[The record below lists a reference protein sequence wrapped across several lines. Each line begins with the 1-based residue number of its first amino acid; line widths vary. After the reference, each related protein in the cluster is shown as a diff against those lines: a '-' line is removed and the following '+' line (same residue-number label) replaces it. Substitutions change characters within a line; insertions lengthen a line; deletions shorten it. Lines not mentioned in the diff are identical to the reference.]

1 MTTPK
6 TVGYVSYGPAG
17 TEVHS
22 HSIPIWVATNDAAMM
37 RPEWEWKE
45 VVLRDD
51 VQGITESAFLVELAQ
66 DSPASPMHLKRWVN
80 IVDLPAGTYELYLK
94 PPAPTLAIPDG
105 FQLVPVEPD
114 QWMRTQG
121 NEGFESKSITEIWRR
136 MLAAAPKAPE
146 VAVEPKRNPKP
157 VYWGEIQSDTLER
170 LLVGTATEGDQMLAH
185 NLIDEVSVYY
195 DIYNDFVDLIDPFVA
210 AGQLPASVHD
220 SMRILLEHWG
230 KTAVEP
236 PAVPVRSAEDA
247 AKFIEKKVDDYAHEY
262 GQMEQDTGAMNFSR
276 AGRDYVDCLS
286 ELAEEI
292 RGWAKLP
299 PAVPVDQVE
308 YSKLVELLRSA
319 RHIAD
324 RKGENT
330 AWERFANSI
339 ADLGISGITARTY
352 RMLPSDPVP
361 VSAKNLQLQL
371 HWKCGIDQ
379 GPVAILYT
387 DIINDE
393 PACRDDLWL
402 CTTDQLRVNPF
413 EPVVAAEPVADFD
426 LINAMCMTW
435 RHDFGLDDNPKHLA
449 LFSGMTDIARQGLRD
464 QMCQLLSH
472 HGAAIATLYASPAKL
487 EDKDAERYRWLRD
500 NYEVLAWRIDRST
513 RLPGKVDFPVCQ
525 GMELN
530 ENIDAAIEVQKVTK

>member
-66 DSPASPMHLKRWVN
+66 DSPASPMHLKSWVN

-105 FQLVPVEPD
+105 FQLGPVEPD

-136 MLAAAPKAPE
+136 MLAAAPQAPE
-146 VAVEPKRNPKP
+146 VAVEPKGQNEFGLDARYFHEKLSLIVRDIDKFTPDEMARALLRLSEAAMPEASEAADLMARN
-157 VYWGEIQSDTLER
+157 LAMMLRR
-170 LLVGTATEGDQMLAH
+170 LMRSALRGPTPALKALVNQ
-185 NLIDEVSVYY
+185 
-195 DIYNDFVDLIDPFVA
+195 
-210 AGQLPASVHD
+210 AGKLLNGYGLQGNPLRED
-220 SMRILLEHWG
+220 S
-230 KTAVEP
+230 AVEP

-472 HGAAIATLYASPAKL
+472 HGAAIATLYASPP
-487 EDKDAERYRWLRD
+487 
-500 NYEVLAWRIDRST
+500 T
-513 RLPGKVDFPVCQ
+513 
-525 GMELN
+525 
-530 ENIDAAIEVQKVTK
+530 AIEAQKVAK